1 MGSEAN
7 AHIVLPD
14 APQSAQALHTAL
26 SAMPVGV
33 SWAQL
38 SDQKIVFMN
47 RKFTEIFGYTL
58 ADFPYV
64 LDWNEA
70 VYPFA
75 EDRAH
80 IAATWER
87 YLVSED
93 HSKAAIEPSE
103 VRIRCKDGA
112 IKTVILSGVIL
123 REAGW
128 VLATFVDITDRKRDE
143 LLIQEAVRQANEN
156 QAIYRL
162 LLDHSPEMIVLSPFD
177 ESRRYVTPAV
187 EQITGFT
194 AEEYLA
200 HGPTEM
206 IHPEEREGIERSTEE
221 LKKGNLQKVLRY
233 RTLQKGGG
241 YCWVEAFV
249 TGYVDG
255 ASQQTGGYVATIRD
269 ISEERKREERMTSD
283 YQQLSKAA
291 SLDELTGIA
300 NRRAF
305 NRAIKSEA
313 RRHTRSTRDLSLLLI
328 DVDYFKAYND
338 LYGHLPGDVCLK
350 KVAATLKH
358 TLRRDPDLAAR
369 FGGEEFVVLMP
380 MTEIAGAEIVAR
392 KILEA
397 VAALAMPHAGS
408 PLGIVTVSVGIASW
422 PSGLPLLPDRLIEQ
436 ADRALYRA
444 KDRGRNAC
452 EIG

>member
-1 MGSEAN
+1 MGN
-7 AHIVLPD
+7 AAIGEIVLPD
-14 APQSAQALHTAL
+14 SPQSAIALQTAL

-58 ADFPYV
+58 TDFPYIS
-64 LDWNEA
+64 DWNDA
-70 VYPFA
+70 VYLFE
-75 EDRAH
+75 EDRAR
-80 IAATWER
+80 IAQTWER
-87 YLVSED
+87 YVVSD
-93 HSKAAIEPSE
+93 DASKSAIEPSE

-123 REAGW
+123 HETGW

-200 HGPTEM
+200 RGPLEM
-206 IHPEEREGIERSTEE
+206 IHPAEREAIERNTEE

-233 RTLQKGGG
+233 RTLQKNGG

-249 TGYVDG
+249 SGYVDPG
-255 ASQQTGGYVATIRD
+255 SQQTGGYVATIRD
-269 ISEERKREERMTSD
+269 ISEEKKREERMTSD

-305 NRAIKSEA
+305 NRAIKSES
-313 RRHTRSTRDLSLLLI
+313 RRHARSSRDLSLLLI

-369 FGGEEFVVLMP
+369 YGGEEFVVLLP
-380 MTEIAGAEIVAR
+380 MTEIAGAEMVAH
-392 KILEA
+392 KILDA
-397 VAALAMPHAGS
+397 VAALAIPHAGS
-408 PLGIVTVSVGIASW
+408 PLGLVTVSIGISSW
-422 PSGLPLLPDRLIEQ
+422 PSGLPLKPDQLIEQ
-436 ADRALYRA
+436 ADRALYRV
-444 KDRGRNAC
+444 KSRGRNGC
-452 EIG
+452 EVG